1 MYVIVKIS
9 QNTSTLHYVLNDFKN
24 TYSNCLPTASKS
36 TLYLTRL
43 RYLAIEIFMTLY
55 DITLL
60 YMKDV
65 FIRKEVTYRLR
76 DVNRLVQR
84 KFKTISY
91 SHNTIKHQGSK
102 LWNNLHND
110 C

>member
-1 MYVIVKIS
+1 
-9 QNTSTLHYVLNDFKN
+9 
-24 TYSNCLPTASKS
+24 
-36 TLYLTRL
+36 
-43 RYLAIEIFMTLY
+43 
-55 DITLL
+55 
-60 YMKDV
+60 MKDV